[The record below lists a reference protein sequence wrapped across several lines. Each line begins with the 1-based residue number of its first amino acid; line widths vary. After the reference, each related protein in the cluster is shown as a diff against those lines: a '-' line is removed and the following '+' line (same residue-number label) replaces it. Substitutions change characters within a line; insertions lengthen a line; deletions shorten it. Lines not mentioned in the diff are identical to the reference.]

1 MTVIVYVALW
11 RNGQGR
17 SDGGVYRYI
26 YPPPKSVYVNFFM
39 WLFCLLDP
47 GQIEIAMTS

>member
-1 MTVIVYVALW
+1 MARWGIATGW
-11 RNGQGR
+11 G
-17 SDGGVYRYI
+17 YI
-26 YPPPKSVYVNFFM
+26 SIYTLQISLPYIFFM